1 MNVCYCMIF
10 HYCLICDIIK
20 STVSYVLLKKGIKLR
35 HLPYLSRALDKKGED
50 QKARWQP
57 ITFITA
63 KNKKYWFG
71 YSKIFQMFVKL
82 EHLIY
87 FLLYMRKSNTQG

>member
-1 MNVCYCMIF
+1 MNVCYRMIF
-10 HYCLICDIIK
+10 HYCLIYDIVK
-20 STVSYVLLKKGIKLR
+20 STVSYVLLKNGIKLR
-35 HLPYLSRALDKKGED
+35 HLPYLSRALDKKGAD

-57 ITFITA
+57 TSC

-87 FLLYMRKSNTQG
+87 FLLYMRKSDTQG